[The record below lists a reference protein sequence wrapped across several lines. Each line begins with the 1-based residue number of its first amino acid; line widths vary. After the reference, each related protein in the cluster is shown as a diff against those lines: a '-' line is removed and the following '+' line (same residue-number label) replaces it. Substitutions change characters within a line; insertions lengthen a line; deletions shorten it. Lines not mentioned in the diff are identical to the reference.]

1 MTTRPDSA
9 PSRLDPLAAH
19 IRNRADHVTRLRSL
33 VASLP
38 VGRLAGVG
46 ISLGTG
52 PTDRRKLRRNAYV
65 AAEYDELSWQDQLIV
80 MACAVQDAAACDPLF
95 SHLTAAAIW
104 QLPTIGSRCQLVEYA
119 LPPDARG
126 RTPNVRRRR
135 SALTATGTDI
145 GGLRV
150 TTYERTIVD
159 HARQAKLASGVAVCD
174 DALHRGLTT
183 RDALFAEWRRVPT
196 GARGRRMAE
205 LAIHLADERAES
217 PLESLS
223 RVRMFQASLPMP
235 ELQWKFFHGDEFIG
249 RTDFYWEHLGLV
261 GECDGK
267 LKYVVEQED
276 PGRTAV
282 DALLGEKR
290 RELLLRRHRGVRDVA
305 RWDWDEALP
314 AGMLPGILAAHGVR
328 SVLDGGWPV
337 PDGPLPRRA
346 FVI

>member
-1 MTTRPDSA
+1 M
-9 PSRLDPLAAH
+9 
-19 IRNRADHVTRLRSL
+19 
-33 VASLP
+33 P
-38 VGRLAGVG
+38 VDRLAVLGVG
-46 ISLGTG
+46 PSE
-52 PTDRRKLRRNAYV
+52 RRKLRRNAY
-65 AAEYDELSWQDQLIV
+65 AACEYDELSWQDRLIV
-80 MACAVQDAAACDPLF
+80 MACAVQDAAGRDPLF

-104 QLPTIGSRCQLVEYA
+104 ELPTIGSRCQLVEYV

-126 RTPNVRRRR
+126 RTANVRRRR
-135 SALTATGTDI
+135 SALAATDTDI

-150 TTYERTIVD
+150 TTYVRTLID
-159 HARQAKLASGVAVCD
+159 HARQAKLASGVAACD

-183 RDALFAEWRRVPT
+183 RDALFAEWRRVPP

-205 LAIHLADERAES
+205 LVIHLADGRAES

-235 ELQWKFFHGDEFIG
+235 ELQWRSFDGDELIG
-249 RTDFYWEHLGLV
+249 RTDFYWKHLGLV

-267 LKYVVEQED
+267 LKYAMEQEGS
-276 PGRTAV
+276 GRSAV
-282 DALLGEKR
+282 DTLLREKQ
-290 RELLLRRHRGVRDVA
+290 RELRLRRHTDVRDVA

-314 AGMLPGILAAHGVR
+314 AGRLHGILSAHGLR
-328 SVLDGGWPV
+328 SVPDGGWPI